1 MVNEL
6 PTNTSMEH
14 LHVGNIADRV
24 SVAANHTIPTAATV
38 HLKHLSGET
47 TGTCMKRYRKCI
59 VCLWA

>member
-6 PTNTSMEH
+6 PTKTSMEH
-14 LHVGNIADRV
+14 LHVGNIANQV

-47 TGTCMKRYRKCI
+47 TGTCMK
-59 VCLWA
+59 L